1 MFVTMSRFLI
11 SASRRSMIPTMSIR
25 TQLSSWLVKRAQLG
39 TCSCCDCSSV
49 IDCLRVRTYSSALC
63 LTLFFSASSWFR
75 YMAPEVAL
83 KQRYD
88 ETADVYSF
96 SVLLWQIIA
105 MKDPYEGLSD
115 QAVERKVLYAG
126 YRPKIDPHWSNALRR
141 LMHDC
146 FASKPRR
153 PHMEHV
159 CDVLRQERNMLSDKK
174 LVDEEV
180 VDSARSAMSA
190 RY

>member
-1 MFVTMSRFLI
+1 
-11 SASRRSMIPTMSIR
+11 
-25 TQLSSWLVKRAQLG
+25 
-39 TCSCCDCSSV
+39 
-49 IDCLRVRTYSSALC
+49 
-63 LTLFFSASSWFR
+63 
-75 YMAPEVAL
+75 MAPEVAL
-83 KQRYD
+83 NQPYN

-115 QAVERKVLYAG
+115 QVVERKVLYAG

-146 FASKPRR
+146 FASNPRR
-153 PHMEHV
+153 PHMDVV
-159 CDVLRQERNMLSDKK
+159 CDVLRHEINTLTDKK

-180 VDSARSAMSA
+180 VDSARSALSA
-190 RY
+190 HYYK

>member
-1 MFVTMSRFLI
+1 M
-11 SASRRSMIPTMSIR
+11 
-25 TQLSSWLVKRAQLG
+25 
-39 TCSCCDCSSV
+39 
-49 IDCLRVRTYSSALC
+49 
-63 LTLFFSASSWFR
+63 R

-105 MKDPYEGLSD
+105 MKTPYEGLSD

-146 FASKPRR
+146 FASSPRR
-153 PHMEHV
+153 PHMDHV
-159 CDVLRQERNMLSDKK
+159 CDVLRQERNELSDKK

-190 RY
+190 RF